1 MEYYDRTLYELSI
14 EFEGYNV
21 RWEEK
26 HIFPRLLYTL
36 LYNKDLPRGK
46 QKSPMELFTFPSE
59 IAELEWQQKWKDMV
73 TFEKLKQE
81 VSTGRRE

>member
-21 RWEEK
+21 RWEEQ
-26 HIFPRLLYTL
+26 HMFPRLLYTL

-46 QKSPMELFTFPSE
+46 QKNAMELFTFPSE
-59 IAELEWQQKWKDMV
+59 KVEKEWQEKMRDMV
-73 TFEKLKQE
+73 TFEKLKRE
-81 VSTGRRE
+81 TSTGKRD